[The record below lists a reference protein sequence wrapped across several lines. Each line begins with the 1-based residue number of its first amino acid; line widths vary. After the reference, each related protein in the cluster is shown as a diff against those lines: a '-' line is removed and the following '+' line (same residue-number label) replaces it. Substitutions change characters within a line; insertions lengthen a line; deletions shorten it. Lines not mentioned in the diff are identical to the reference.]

1 MAYLDTSALAKLY
14 VQEAGRDRVETLTLA
29 CEAVATSVIAYPE
42 ACAVFAR
49 RRASG
54 EITGEEHARMVAD
67 FRQDW
72 AGVNE
77 IDLTPEVYRVAGE
90 LVVAHPRLRAMD
102 AIHLASALEVRT
114 SAPIRFLTF
123 DHDLQAAASAMLGT
137 EEMA

>member
-14 VQEAGRDRVETLTLA
+14 VQEAGRDRVEALIGA
-29 CEAVATSVIAYPE
+29 CDAVATSVIAYPE
-42 ACAVFAR
+42 VCAVFAR

-54 EITGEEHARMVAD
+54 EITDEQHARMVAD

-77 IDLTPEVYRVAGE
+77 IDLTPEVYRVAGD

-102 AIHLASALEVRT
+102 AIHLASALEART
-114 SAPIRFLTF
+114 FAPIRFLSF
-123 DHDLQAAASAMLGT
+123 DHDLHAAASAMLSA